1 MPGTTGSR
9 AHRSHRI
16 GAEGRG
22 RACPQCHRGVR
33 HLHRRTRRAH
43 KNASDA
49 GLMAVVRVNG
59 EDRQVDADDDT
70 ALLYILRNHLGLKGT
85 RFGCGLSVCGA
96 CSVLVDGR
104 PAYSCDTPLWS
115 VKGKDVTTVEGLG
128 TDVEPHPVARAIV
141 EQQAAQCGY
150 CMSGIVVS
158 AAALLATN
166 ADPSESEVRAALD
179 DNLCRCGAHNRVVRA
194 VLTAAAEMRLAAS

>member
-1 MPGTTGSR
+1 M
-9 AHRSHRI
+9 
-16 GAEGRG
+16 AEL
-22 RACPQCHRGVR
+22 Q
-33 HLHRRTRRAH
+33 
-43 KNASDA
+43 
-49 GLMAVVRVNG
+49 VNG
-59 EDRQVDADDDT
+59 HARQVRADDDT
-70 ALLYILRNHLGLKGT
+70 PLLYVLRNHLGLKGT

-115 VKGKDVTTVEGLG
+115 VKGKNVTTVEGLG
-128 TDVEPHPVARAIV
+128 TDVEPHPVASAIV

-150 CMSGIVVS
+150 CMSGIVIS

-194 VLTAAAEMRLAAS
+194 VLTAAAEMRRAVS

>member
-1 MPGTTGSR
+1 M
-9 AHRSHRI
+9 
-16 GAEGRG
+16 AEL
-22 RACPQCHRGVR
+22 Q
-33 HLHRRTRRAH
+33 
-43 KNASDA
+43 
-49 GLMAVVRVNG
+49 VNG
-59 EDRQVDADDDT
+59 HARQVRADDDT
-70 ALLYILRNHLGLKGT
+70 PLLYVLRNHLGLKGT

-128 TDVEPHPVARAIV
+128 TDVEPHPVASAIV

-150 CMSGIVVS
+150 CMSGIVIS

-194 VLTAAAEMRLAAS
+194 VLTAAAEMRRAVS

>member
-1 MPGTTGSR
+1 M
-9 AHRSHRI
+9 
-16 GAEGRG
+16 AEL
-22 RACPQCHRGVR
+22 Q
-33 HLHRRTRRAH
+33 
-43 KNASDA
+43 
-49 GLMAVVRVNG
+49 VNG
-59 EDRQVDADDDT
+59 HARQVRADDDT
-70 ALLYILRNHLGLKGT
+70 PLLYVLRNHLGLKGT

-96 CSVLVDGR
+96 CLVLVDGR

-194 VLTAAAEMRLAAS
+194 VLTAAAEMRRAAS